1 MLRSIWAGTKRALS
15 ALDKVLAYLVPV
27 MFFCVGGFMLYASAF
42 ERIPPP
48 EEMVLVTGP
57 VEYYSV
63 ERSRGDI
70 PNKINFKMWND
81 DTPYWT
87 NEIDQDWV
95 SGRLDGTTI
104 RVAFHIEPG
113 PVFRLGTVKTFGLSV
128 NGRMVKRLEDDIAGE
143 TTLLR
148 YVFPVLALMMA
159 GLGYWKWPRRPQLTF
174 QPDGTMAE
182 ARIDKGFELSWG
194 KLTPRRQFIRSLWTS
209 GFAILF
215 VLLVKPE
222 FLWILGTAIGCSIWS
237 WSMYRAWRSDVKQQL

>member
-1 MLRSIWAGTKRALS
+1 MLSSAWASTKRALS

-27 MFFCVGGFMLYASAF
+27 MCIGLSGFMLYTSAF

-63 ERSRGDI
+63 ERSRGDD

-87 NEIDQDWV
+87 NEMHQDWV
-95 SGRLDGTTI
+95 SGSLDGTMI
-104 RVAFHIEPG
+104 QIAFYIEPG
-113 PVFRLGTVKTFGLSV
+113 PVFRMGTVKTFGLEV
-128 NGRMVKRLEDDIAGE
+128 NGRVVKELEDDIAGE
-143 TTLLR
+143 TMLLR
-148 YVFPVLALMMA
+148 YVFPVLALMMF
-159 GLGYWKWPRRPQLTF
+159 GLGYWKWPRKPQLTL

-182 ARIDKGFELSWG
+182 ARIDKGFELSWE
-194 KLTPRRQFIRSLWTS
+194 KLTPRRKFVRSAWTS
-209 GFAILF
+209 GFAMLF

-222 FLWILGTAIGCSIWS
+222 LLWILGTAVGCSIWM
-237 WSMYRAWRSDVKQQL
+237 WSMYRAWKTDVER